1 MKLSVLDQSPIRK
14 GSTAREALQETVALA
29 KLTEELG
36 YTRFWVSEHHNVTS
50 LAGTTPE
57 ILIAHLAGQT
67 ESIRIGS
74 GGVMLPHYSALKVAE
89 NFRMLETL
97 FPGRID
103 LGMGRAPGGDRVTA
117 SLLNP
122 TNTFSDQDLVQQLF
136 DLQNY
141 LNDRYAPGSVQAK
154 VRAMPIPPSVPEQW
168 LLSSSG
174 QSGTLAAHFGMG
186 FSFAHF
192 INPHGGPEAVQ
203 HYRARFQ
210 PSENLEQPQVNVAIF
225 VFCSND
231 PETVQRQQAM
241 IDYRFLQ
248 YETRGKVDPFD
259 YDDIKT
265 VDFSPAEE
273 ARIQHNRQRMIMG
286 NAEEVKKQLL
296 TYADRYEVDE
306 LMLVN
311 VGTEFEERLESYRL
325 LAEAF
330 ELKSVVA

>member
-67 ESIRIGS
+67 ESIRVGS

-122 TNTFSDQDLVQQLF
+122 SNTFSEQDLVQQLF

-141 LNDRYAPGSVQAK
+141 LNDRYAPGSAQAQ

-168 LLSSSG
+168 VLSSTGHSG
-174 QSGTLAAHFGMG
+174 LLAAHFGMG

-203 HYRARFQ
+203 FYRARFQ
-210 PSENLEQPQVNVAIF
+210 PSENLETPQANVAFF
-225 VFCSND
+225 VFCSDD
-231 PETVQRQQAM
+231 PETVRRQQVM

-248 YETRGKVDPFD
+248 YETRGRVDPFD
-259 YDDIKT
+259 YDDIKAA
-265 VDFSPAEE
+265 DYSHAEE
-273 ARIQHNRQRMIMG
+273 ARIQHNRQRVIVG
-286 NAEEVKKQLL
+286 NTEEVKNRLL
-296 TYADRYEVDE
+296 AYADQYQVEE

-311 VGTEFEERLESYRL
+311 VASDFEERLESYRL

-330 ELKSVVA
+330 ELKTVSA

>member
-296 TYADRYEVDE
+296 IYADRYEVDE